1 MQHSAQNIL
10 TEASTFTHQI
20 FKDDTTYA
28 KVRKHLSDIEDV
40 ITEEDISRM
49 VTEMSPATE
58 DEFKKVAHKEG
69 FSDNEIEAI
78 RNARN

>member
-1 MQHSAQNIL
+1 MQHSTQNIPNKI
-10 TEASTFTHQI
+10 SKITHQI

-40 ITEEDISRM
+40 ITEEDISKM

-58 DEFKKVAHKEG
+58 EDFKKAAHKEG
-69 FSDNEIEAI
+69 FSDSEIEAI

>member
-1 MQHSAQNIL
+1 MQHSAQNIP
-10 TEASTFTHQI
+10 TEVSGFTHLI

-40 ITEEDISRM
+40 ITEEDISKM

-58 DEFKKVAHKEG
+58 EEFKKEAHKEG
-69 FSDNEIEAI
+69 FSDSELETI